1 MPSNANSEWEKER
14 RQCCCLCASACLVCV
29 VPVFVTCLLCTSAR
43 GKEGERERTG
53 LQRQEQQQQ
62 QPRHDNGH
70 FLAQFGLFPRRVP
83 INEQLISSADRAS
96 CGLCAT
102 ARGHHHHHHHH
113 HCQCHHARTGTLS
126 VWYMHAISHI
136 AARQGKGQGHRMQQA
151 GRQKHSQSVCPL
163 LSFLA
168 ICSRVQPVDSVKCK
182 AK

>member
-1 MPSNANSEWEKER
+1 MQEGKRER
-14 RQCCCLCASACLVCV
+14 
-29 VPVFVTCLLCTSAR
+29 
-43 GKEGERERTG
+43 ERERTG

-102 ARGHHHHHHHH
+102 ARGHHHHHHHCQ
-113 HCQCHHARTGTLS
+113 CQCHHARTGTLS

-163 LSFLA
+163 LSLLA

>member
-1 MPSNANSEWEKER
+1 MLLLM
-14 RQCCCLCASACLVCV
+14 CVCLSSVCSACVCN
-29 VPVFVTCLLCTSAR
+29 VPPLYQCKRER
-43 GKEGERERTG
+43 GRERERTG

-126 VWYMHAISHI
+126 AWYMHAISHI